1 MLKLPYP
8 THRSGFV
15 LLEALIAIA
24 IFSFALLGLMG
35 MQAVSI
41 KNNADAKNRADAA
54 YLANQ
59 IIGKMWVDRA
69 NLASYDYRSGETAC
83 SASTTVPGYAT
94 VTSWLNDVQADLPGV
109 DATAASSMKPQII
122 ADTTTSPVYA
132 TVTVTMCWRSH
143 NDAQTHSQVATAQ
156 INN

>member
-41 KNNADAKNRADAA
+41 KNNADAKYRADAA

-83 SASTTVPGYAT
+83 SASTMVPGYTT
-94 VTSWLNDVQADLPGV
+94 VTSWLTDVAADLPGV
-109 DATAASSMKPQII
+109 DDTVTSSIKPQII
-122 ADTTTSPVYA
+122 VDTTTSPVYA
-132 TVTVTMCWRSH
+132 TVTVTMCWHSP
-143 NDAQTHSQVATAQ
+143 NDTQTHSHIATAQ

>member
-1 MLKLPYP
+1 MLRP
-8 THRSGFV
+8 TYYIHRSGFV
-15 LLEALIAIA
+15 LIEALIAVA

-41 KNNADAKNRADAA
+41 KNNADAKYRADAA

-69 NLASYDYRSGETAC
+69 NLASYAYRSNETAC
-83 SASTTVPGYAT
+83 GASTATPAYAA
-94 VTSWLNDVQADLPGV
+94 VTSWLNDVAADLPGV
-109 DATAASSMKPQII
+109 NATVTSSEKPQILV
-122 ADTTTSPVYA
+122 DTTTSPLYA
-132 TVTVTMCWRSH
+132 TVTVTMCWQSPNDTQAH
-143 NDAQTHSQVATAQ
+143 NQIATAQ